1 MEVPTCTTFIFQ
13 NWKRFEL
20 NYLFF
25 ASDELKIQ
33 TADEMSPF
41 WKKNYIAN
49 CIIVII
55 QKKVFWHHYFFYH
68 YYSCPFDAVTIY
80 DGPDNMAEKIGTYCG
95 QMRNLVIFSTQNKL
109 YITFTT
115 LKRTAPAQNR
125 GFFAIYEFS
134 ESFVK
139 LGKYRFFFFFELL
152 FVVGAKNV
160 FPWNQFHGKT
170 LVNHWG

>member
-1 MEVPTCTTFIFQ
+1 MHHHHH
-13 NWKRFEL
+13 
-20 NYLFF
+20 
-25 ASDELKIQ
+25 S
-33 TADEMSPF
+33 
-41 WKKNYIAN
+41 KKSILTPL
-49 CIIVII
+49 C
-55 QKKVFWHHYFFYH
+55 FYY

-139 LGKYRFFFFFELL
+139 LGKYRFFFLIPVCGWCQKMFFREINFTKN
-152 FVVGAKNV
+152 FVILISRKNNSK
-160 FPWNQFHGKT
+160 P
-170 LVNHWG
+170 

>member
-1 MEVPTCTTFIFQ
+1 M
-13 NWKRFEL
+13 L
-20 NYLFF
+20 
-25 ASDELKIQ
+25 
-33 TADEMSPF
+33 
-41 WKKNYIAN
+41 IAHQIN
-49 CIIVII
+49 LTP
-55 QKKVFWHHYFFYH
+55 FFYYY

-95 QMRNLVIFSTQNKL
+95 QMRNLVIFSTENKL

-139 LGKYRFFFFFELL
+139 LGMYIIHILFFSTRLVL
-152 FVVGAKNV
+152 QN
-160 FPWNQFHGKT
+160 FHPSP
-170 LVNHWG
+170 

>member
-1 MEVPTCTTFIFQ
+1 MKKKIILLIALSSSSK
-13 NWKRFEL
+13 KRVL
-20 NYLFF
+20 TPL
-25 ASDELKIQ
+25 
-33 TADEMSPF
+33 
-41 WKKNYIAN
+41 
-49 CIIVII
+49 C
-55 QKKVFWHHYFFYH
+55 FYY

-139 LGKYRFFFFFELL
+139 LGKYRFFFLNSCLWSVPKMFFREIN
-152 FVVGAKNV
+152 FTEK
-160 FPWNQFHGKT
+160 H
-170 LVNHWG
+170 

>member
-1 MEVPTCTTFIFQ
+1 MTP
-13 NWKRFEL
+13 
-20 NYLFF
+20 LFY
-25 ASDELKIQ
+25 D
-33 TADEMSPF
+33 
-41 WKKNYIAN
+41 Y
-49 CIIVII
+49 
-55 QKKVFWHHYFFYH
+55 

-139 LGKYRFFFFFELL
+139 LGKYKFFEFL
-152 FVVGAKNV
+152 FVVGAVPKNV
-160 FPWNQFHGKT
+160 FP
-170 LVNHWG
+170 

>member
-1 MEVPTCTTFIFQ
+1 MHYHHP
-13 NWKRFEL
+13 
-20 NYLFF
+20 
-25 ASDELKIQ
+25 
-33 TADEMSPF
+33 
-41 WKKNYIAN
+41 KKKSILTPL
-49 CIIVII
+49 C
-55 QKKVFWHHYFFYH
+55 FYY

-139 LGKYRFFFFFELL
+139 LGKYRFFFEFL
-152 FVVGAKNV
+152 FVVGAKKCFSV
-160 FPWNQFHGKT
+160 KSISRKIS
-170 LVNHWG
+170 

>member
-1 MEVPTCTTFIFQ
+1 MNLKSKQLMRCPH
-13 NWKRFEL
+13 FEK
-20 NYLFF
+20 
-25 ASDELKIQ
+25 KIILLI
-33 TADEMSPF
+33 ALSSLS
-41 WKKNYIAN
+41 KKSILTPL
-49 CIIVII
+49 C
-55 QKKVFWHHYFFYH
+55 FYY

-139 LGKYRFFFFFELL
+139 LGKYRFFEFL

-160 FPWNQFHGKT
+160 FP
-170 LVNHWG
+170 